1 MKLLNE
7 RMIPVNNESNE
18 SLALAIEHMKV
29 DQLTRLQHKTASDL
43 QAAVTM
49 ARHTVA
55 RNKELIQQLSD
66 IQTDCLTESARATFE
81 RIGDVMREHESWA
94 EKFADE
100 LSCSL
105 GINPRN
111 TDEPMAPLVFLKAK
125 E

>member
-1 MKLLNE
+1 M
-7 RMIPVNNESNE
+7 SNKE
-18 SLALAIEHMKV
+18 LSADNLDLALAIEHMKV
-29 DQLTRLQHKTASDL
+29 HQLTAL
-43 QAAVTM
+43 QAKTEGARFMAVTM
-49 ARHTVA
+49 IRHGIA
-55 RNKELIQQLSD
+55 RNKELIQEFHDLQSYVLNNPGHEAFD
-66 IQTDCLTESARATFE
+66 
-81 RIGDVMREHESWA
+81 RIGELLRNHEAWA